1 MGTPKENYVYIGIY
15 EWSLQK
21 ESRFDK
27 PRSDPVDD
35 LFFLGH
41 SLWAWQAWRR
51 GIHETNDSYFITAIN
66 SLPEPLREEVLEDL
80 QG

>member
-1 MGTPKENYVYIGIY
+1 MGTPKGNYVHNTYMNGH
-15 EWSLQK
+15 SKRNL
-21 ESRFDK
+21 
-27 PRSDPVDD
+27 D
-35 LFFLGH
+35 LTNLNPTKLTIFFLGH

-66 SLPEPLREEVLEDL
+66 SLPGPLRGEVLEDL